1 MNKNAKILIVD
12 DSQANIYLISSILE
26 EETEKEFETLE
37 ALNGESALKILETV
51 TPDVILL
58 DLMMPGMDGW
68 QVCKETR
75 KFSNVPILVLSA
87 LDDPAMIA
95 SALDAG
101 ADDYLVKPV
110 SSNVLVA
117 HINKLIRRTGTLE
130 APNNSADRSTPTR
143 PIASTS

>member
-1 MNKNAKILIVD
+1 MSKTILTID
-12 DSQANIYLISSILE
+12 DDAAITELMSMLLKSHGYEVLTANSGESGVRVIE
-26 EETEKEFETLE
+26 EEKP
-37 ALNGESALKILETV
+37 AV
-51 TPDVILL
+51 VIL

-110 SSNVLVA
+110 SSNILVA

-130 APNNSADRSTPTR
+130 APNGSADRTTPTR
-143 PIASTS
+143 PIASAS

>member
-1 MNKNAKILIVD
+1 MSKIILTID
-12 DSQANIYLISSILE
+12 DDAAITELLSMLLQTHGYEVLTANS
-26 EETEKEFETLE
+26 
-37 ALNGESALKILETV
+37 GESGVGLIEEKK
-51 TPDVILL
+51 PDVVIL

-87 LDDPAMIA
+87 LDDPSMIA

-110 SSNVLVA
+110 SSNILVA

-130 APNNSADRSTPTR
+130 SPNDSASRSR
-143 PIASTS
+143 PSQPMASTS